1 MRGYDFLDKL
11 SLVDPAY
18 IEAADL
24 MPKKKTSWLKWGIAA
39 CLTLVL
45 CTVTVFCKEQRDQ
58 LRVDSSYVAEIAPEE
73 AGYQIPVHRSVVTRK
88 MYVAE
93 RRAKRL
99 QIGFQFLYL
108 G

>member
-45 CTVTVFCKEQRDQ
+45 CTVTVFCLSARLPRLPVSLGTVGIGYGFEGYWIRDISD
-58 LRVDSSYVAEIAPEE
+58 LKNTSPVSFSYTHLTLP
-73 AGYQIPVHRSVVTRK
+73 T
-88 MYVAE
+88 
-93 RRAKRL
+93 KRIL
-99 QIGFQFLYL
+99 
-108 G
+108 

>member
-45 CTVTVFCKEQRDQ
+45 CTVTVFCEASQTP
-58 LRVDSSYVAEIAPEE
+58 RVL
-73 AGYQIPVHRSVVTRK
+73 GNRGHR
-88 MYVAE
+88 
-93 RRAKRL
+93 L
-99 QIGFQFLYL
+99 WL
-108 G
+108 